1 MKILGS
7 KGFTLIEVLVSILIL
22 AVTSII
28 LYQSW
33 NGSLN
38 AIRKGRNYN
47 TVFLLLQRKV
57 TEFEVE
63 SRTKKIDE
71 LKDSDEGDFGSSY
84 PDFSWQIKLQPFVV
98 PPINPPK
105 KKNDVGTTQIT
116 ETVFKVIS
124 GYFEKAVREVL
135 ITVNYKANGKTL
147 KYSVSTIYVDYTQPL
162 PTGF

>member
-1 MKILGS
+1 VGKN
-7 KGFTLIEVLVSILIL
+7 GFTLLEVLVSILIL

-33 NGSLN
+33 NGSLQ
-38 AIRKGRNYN
+38 AVRKGRNYN
-47 TVFLLLQRKV
+47 TIFLLLQRKV
-57 TEFEVE
+57 TEFEVQ
-63 SRTKKIDE
+63 SKNKKIDE
-71 LKDSDEGDFGSSY
+71 LKDSDDGDFGTSY
-84 PDFSWQIKLQPFVV
+84 PDFTWSIKLQPFVV

-105 KKNDVGTTQIT
+105 KKNDVGTSQIT

-135 ITVNYKANGKTL
+135 VTVNYKLGGKTL
-147 KYSVSTIYVDYTQPL
+147 HYTVSTIYVDYTQPI